1 MSVAFEGLTVE
12 ALEHLADALASG
24 RLRTFEP
31 GRLREFVPAPDL
43 GAVSHALREATNDG
57 AMTRH
62 IAWTLRL
69 LARER
74 RARRAA
80 RDDIELVWT
89 GPEEGGTT
97 SRDTRIVARELFER
111 AEHTLLISSYL
122 TTDWG
127 AVFGGLARRMEALP
141 DLHVRMYVN
150 IKPPR
155 GSATPE
161 EAVADFAR
169 SFRAG
174 WPGARRPEVFFD
186 PRTVRRDGPGQPSL
200 HAKCVVADGLR
211 VFVTSANFT
220 EAAQVRNIEAGVV
233 LTDATLAGALAQQFE
248 NLIAAGVLHA
258 LHGVA

>member
-1 MSVAFEGLTVE
+1 MSLAFEGLSVE

-24 RLRTFEP
+24 RLRAFEP
-31 GRLREFVPAPDL
+31 NRLREFVPAPDL
-43 GAVSHALREATNDG
+43 GAVSRALREATEDG
-57 AMTRH
+57 ATARH

-89 GPEEGGTT
+89 GPEEGGTA
-97 SRDTRIVARELFER
+97 SRDTRVVAREFFER
-111 AEHTLLISSYL
+111 AERTLLISSYL
-122 TTDWG
+122 STDWG
-127 AVFGGLARRMEALP
+127 AVFGGLARRMESVP
-141 DLHVRMYVN
+141 GLHVRMYVN

-155 GSATPE
+155 GNATPE
-161 EAVADFAR
+161 EAIADFAR

-220 EAAQVRNIEAGVV
+220 EAAQVRNIEAGIV
-233 LTDATLAGALAQQFE
+233 LTDAALAGALAQQFE
-248 NLIAAGVLHA
+248 NLVAAGVLQP
-258 LHGVA
+258 LFGVS